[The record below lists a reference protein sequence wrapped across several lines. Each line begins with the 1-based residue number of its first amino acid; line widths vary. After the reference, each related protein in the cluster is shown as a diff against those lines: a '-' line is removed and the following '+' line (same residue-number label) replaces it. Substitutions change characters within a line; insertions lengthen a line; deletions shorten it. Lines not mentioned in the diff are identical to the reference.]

1 MTTHPTTLDAD
12 DMAALMADAARADLA
27 LDERV
32 EVFHIANRELVN
44 LQRRIAQLQG
54 VPAWL
59 AACDQFGGPDEA
71 LVAIRAEVEHAREHI
86 ATLEARHAEGKALR
100 DRLNS
105 GLAGVNARLANE
117 AGKLQMRG
125 DLLAAQLKIAEATRE
140 KNIAAMVEMGADEA
154 TARSVARPNLGEI
167 AALRVELA
175 GLPELK
181 AHNARLIASHVERA
195 KLACADA

>member
-1 MTTHPTTLDAD
+1 MTTQPTTLDAD
-12 DMAALMADAARADLA
+12 GIAALMADAARADLA
-27 LDERV
+27 LDERG
-32 EVFHIANRELVN
+32 EAFHIANRELVN

-59 AACDQFGGPDEA
+59 AACDQYGGPDEA
-71 LVAIRAEVEHAREHI
+71 LMGIRSEVEQARQHI
-86 ATLEARHAEGKALR
+86 ATLEARQAEGKALR
-100 DRLNS
+100 DRLNT
-105 GLAGVNARLANE
+105 GLASVNARLANE
-117 AGKLQMRG
+117 AVALQMHG
-125 DLLAAQLKIAEATRE
+125 DLLAAQLKTAEATRE
-140 KNIAAMVEMGADEA
+140 KNIAAMVEMGAEEA

-181 AHNARLIASHVERA
+181 AHNARLIESHVERA